1 MFAAALAHFVSFVI
15 IAGAVPGGAGSGCL
29 LAIEFFV
36 DVAAFGVMGG
46 AQTFESRLSF
56 PHRQCL
62 HGERG
67 PTRSVQHRLN
77 ISTRDDLW

>member
-1 MFAAALAHFVSFVI
+1 MDAILASAPAGFHFFVMFAAALAHFVSFVI

-36 DVAAFGVMGG
+36 DVAASGVIGG

-56 PHRQCL
+56 PR
-62 HGERG
+62 
-67 PTRSVQHRLN
+67 
-77 ISTRDDLW
+77 